1 MNESGADLVR
11 TQHEEAVR
19 REREEKDRAREE
31 VTAMFRAALER
42 ERTQKS
48 EMKAL
53 VERVHR
59 EAVEPNPVPVLPS
72 RERPRGVHY
81 TELPDANPESPLAA
95 EWNTYRRE
103 VGRWLAE
110 GLEGRHVLIKG
121 ESVIGMYATDEE
133 ARAVGYH
140 RYLLQPFFVHEIRTE
155 EPYLRIRG
163 INYPCR
169 YPRLLIVP
177 RDP

>member
-1 MNESGADLVR
+1 MSENGDELVKR
-11 TQHEEAVR
+11 LHAEAVQR
-19 REREEKDRAREE
+19 HWEEQQRAREE
-31 VTAMFRAALER
+31 VEAMFRAALER
-42 ERTQKS
+42 EREQRN
-48 EMKAL
+48 EMQAL

-59 EAVEPNPVPVLPS
+59 EAIESNHVQILPP

-81 TELPDANPESPLAA
+81 TELPEAKPESLLAT

-121 ESVIGMYATDEE
+121 ESIIGIYATDEE
-133 ARAVGYH
+133 ARAVGYQ
-140 RYLLQPFFVHEIRTE
+140 RYLLQSFFVHEIRTE

-169 YPRLLIVP
+169 NSPSL
-177 RDP
+177 

>member
-1 MNESGADLVR
+1 MSEIGADLVR
-11 TQHEEAVR
+11 MQHEEAVR
-19 REREEKDRAREE
+19 REREEKERAREE
-31 VTAMFRAALER
+31 VTAMCRAALDR
-42 ERTQKS
+42 ERVQKN

-59 EAVEPNPVPVLPS
+59 ETVESNPVGASPPG
-72 RERPRGVHY
+72 ERPRGVHY
-81 TELPDANPESPLAA
+81 TELPEAEPGSVLAA

-133 ARAVGYH
+133 ARAAGYQ
-140 RYLLQPFFVHEIRTE
+140 RYLLQPFFAHEIRTE

-163 INYPCR
+163 VNYPCR
-169 YPRLLIVP
+169 NSPSL
-177 RDP
+177 

>member
-1 MNESGADLVR
+1 MHENRDELVR
-11 TQHEEAVR
+11 QSHAEAVQR
-19 REREEKDRAREE
+19 HRVEQQRACEE
-31 VTAMFRAALER
+31 VEAMFREALER
-42 ERTQKS
+42 ERAQTN
-48 EMKAL
+48 ERKAP
-53 VERVHR
+53 VERGHH
-59 EAVEPNPVPVLPS
+59 EAPESNHVPVLPS

-81 TELPDANPESPLAA
+81 SELPEANPESPLAA

-103 VGRWLAE
+103 VGRWLAD

-163 INYPCR
+163 INYLCR
-169 YPRLLIVP
+169 NSPSP
-177 RDP
+177 